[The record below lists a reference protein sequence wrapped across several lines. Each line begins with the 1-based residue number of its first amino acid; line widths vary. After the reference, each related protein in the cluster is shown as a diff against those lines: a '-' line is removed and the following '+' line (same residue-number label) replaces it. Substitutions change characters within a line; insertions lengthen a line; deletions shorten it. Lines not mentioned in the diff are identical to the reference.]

1 MPFKSEKQRRFLHA
15 NEPEIAKRWERDYEN
30 EEGTH
35 PGYEDTTWSD
45 GEVTITMQD
54 VENKLTELKAPVI
67 SIPVEDITHLDIHT
81 RHKPN
86 KTPGQVK
93 STYDRAM
100 KADLKYPIIITK
112 YNGKYDMILD
122 GNHRLHKAVEIGED
136 SIQAKVLDLSKTP
149 DWLSVFGDEEIPAE
163 DAEKVD
169 KDRMKCNS
177 PRRTSGGSKKFVV
190 KACKDGKEKIVRFG
204 DPNMRI
210 KKSNPKRRKS
220 FRARH
225 KCDQKKDKF
234 SAGYWSCKKW

>member
-1 MPFKSEKQRRFLHA
+1 MPFKSEEQRRLLHWKH
-15 NEPEIAKRWERDYEN
+15 PEIAKRWEKDYEN
-30 EEGTH
+30 EEDTH

-86 KTPGQVK
+86 KTPEEVK

-112 YNGKYDMILD
+112 YNGEYDMILD

-136 SIQAKVLDLSKTP
+136 RIQAKVLDLSKTP
-149 DWLSVFGDEEIPAE
+149 DWLSVFGESVETF
-163 DAEKVD
+163 DAA
-169 KDRMKCNS
+169 
-177 PRRTSGGSKKFVV
+177 V
-190 KACKDGKEKIVRFG
+190 KNIIQSLD
-204 DPNMRI
+204 
-210 KKSNPKRRKS
+210 
-220 FRARH
+220 
-225 KCDQKKDKF
+225 
-234 SAGYWSCKKW
+234 